1 MQFNYLRNTIS
12 ENNMNIKMK
21 ISWLLGV
28 FFLLFIFLSLPL
40 TPVFA
45 AKPSER
51 IIVGAKL
58 NEYKPPTRPNCDIYV
73 PKQYATIQGA
83 IDSAS
88 NGDTV
93 CVGKGTYNEDVSI
106 NKSVQLS
113 GRGARKTIIN
123 GQDPNAQGAVAIT
136 ADNVTLEGFLI
147 NGVGTNFSQT
157 TVAINGS
164 DSGSV
169 SEAIVQYNR
178 VVAGNGE
185 IALRTVRVQNS
196 IIQNNI
202 LEGNNSPYVAALA
215 GLDGVGSTNNGFIN
229 NTFIGTV
236 NAIDRS
242 DTGITLD
249 AATPYSLVKQNVF
262 NTSGGLI
269 LVATNNT
276 SIVNENNF
284 NSSTSIKVASTWG
297 TPLNAEN
304 NWWGDLDPSDNI
316 QGSVDYTPFATN
328 PFAEN

>member
-1 MQFNYLRNTIS
+1 MKMNMEIS
-12 ENNMNIKMK
+12 RF
-21 ISWLLGV
+21 LGGSL
-28 FFLLFIFLSLPL
+28 LLFIFLSVLSS
-40 TPVFA
+40 PVFA
-45 AKPSER
+45 TKPSQR
-51 IIVGAKL
+51 IIVGANL
-58 NEYKPPTRPNCDIYV
+58 REYKPPTRPNCDIRV
-73 PKQYATIQGA
+73 PKQYPTIQAGVDA
-83 IDSAS
+83 AV

-93 CVGKGTYNEDVSI
+93 CIGKGTYNEDVSI
-106 NKSVQLS
+106 NKSIQLS
-113 GRGARKTIIN
+113 GRGAPKTIIN
-123 GQDPNAQGAVAIT
+123 GQDPNAQGAVYIT

-157 TVAINGS
+157 AVAINGS
-164 DSGSV
+164 DSGPV

-178 VVAGNGE
+178 IIAGNGE
-185 IALRTVRVQNS
+185 ITLRTIRVQNS

-202 LEGNNSPYVAALA
+202 LEGNNSPHVAVLG
-215 GLDGVGSTNNGFIN
+215 GLDGVGSTNNSFIN

-236 NAIDRS
+236 NPIDRQ

-249 AATPYSLVKQNVF
+249 AGTPNSLIKRNSF
-262 NTSGGLI
+262 NTSGSLI

-304 NWWGDLDPSDNI
+304 NWWGDLDPSDNV
-316 QGSVDYTPFATN
+316 QGDVDYTPFATS

>member
-1 MQFNYLRNTIS
+1 MSIVTV
-12 ENNMNIKMK
+12 NNMNIK
-21 ISWLLGV
+21 INHYLSV
-28 FFLLFIFLSLPL
+28 FLLFLIFFSVFSP
-40 TPVFA
+40 PVLA
-45 AKPSER
+45 AKNPKR
-51 IIVGAKL
+51 IVVGAKL
-58 NEYKPPTRPNCDIYV
+58 KEYKPPANRQCDIKV
-73 PKQYATIQGA
+73 PKQYATIQAGINA
-83 IDSAS
+83 AV

-93 CVGKGTYNEDVSI
+93 CVDKGIYNEDVLI
-106 NKSVQLS
+106 NKSIKLS
-113 GRGARKTIIN
+113 GRKNLKTIIN

-136 ADNVTLEGFLI
+136 ANNVTLEGFLI

-157 TVAINGS
+157 AVAINGS
-164 DSGSV
+164 DSGPV
-169 SEAIVQYNR
+169 SEAIIQYNR
-178 VVAGNGE
+178 VVAGSGE

>member
-1 MQFNYLRNTIS
+1 MRSTIHAD
-12 ENNMNIKMK
+12 NMNMKMK
-21 ISWLLGV
+21 IGSFLGI
-28 FFLLFIFLSLPL
+28 FFLIFVSFSRVLS
-40 TPVFA
+40 PVFA
-45 AKPSER
+45 AKPSKK
-51 IIVGAKL
+51 IAIGA
-58 NEYKPPTRPNCDIYV
+58 NFREYKPPVKSDCDIRV
-73 PKQYATIQGA
+73 PRQFATIQAGVDA
-83 IDSAS
+83 AV

-93 CVGKGTYNEDVSI
+93 CIGKGIYNEDVSI
-106 NKSVQLS
+106 NKSIQLS
-113 GRGARKTIIN
+113 GRGASKTIIN

-136 ADNVTLEGFLI
+136 ANNITLEGFII

-157 TVAINGS
+157 AVAINGS
-164 DSGSV
+164 DSGPISG
-169 SEAIVQYNR
+169 AIVQYNR
-178 VVAGNGE
+178 VVAGSGE
-185 IALRTVRVQNS
+185 IALRTVRVQDS

-202 LEGNNSPYVAALA
+202 LEGNNSPFVAALG
-215 GLDGVGSTNNGFIN
+215 GLDGVGSTNNSFIN

-236 NAIDRS
+236 NAIDRQ

-284 NSSTSIKVASTWG
+284 NSNTSIKVASTWG

-316 QGSVDYTPFATN
+316 QGSVDYTPFATS
-328 PFAEN
+328 PFTEH

>member
-1 MQFNYLRNTIS
+1 
-12 ENNMNIKMK
+12 MNIKINRYLSIFSLLL
-21 ISWLLGV
+21 IS
-28 FFLLFIFLSLPL
+28 FSFLSS
-40 TPVFA
+40 PVFA
-45 AKPSER
+45 AKHQNR
-51 IIVGAKL
+51 IVVGAKL
-58 NEYKPPTRPNCDIYV
+58 KEYKPPANRQCDIKV
-73 PKQYATIQGA
+73 PKQYATIQAG
-83 IDSAS
+83 IDAAV
-88 NGDTV
+88 NGDIV
-93 CVGKGTYNEDVSI
+93 CVGKGAYNEDVLI
-106 NKSVQLS
+106 NKSIKLS
-113 GRGARKTIIN
+113 GRKNLKTIIN

-136 ADNVTLEGFLI
+136 ANNVTLEGFLI

-157 TVAINGS
+157 AVAINGS

-178 VVAGNGE
+178 VIAGSGE

-196 IIQNNI
+196 IMQNNI

-236 NAIDRS
+236 NAIDRQ

-249 AATPYSLVKQNVF
+249 AATPYSLVKRNVF

-284 NSSTSIKVASTWG
+284 NSNTTLKVGG
-297 TPLNAEN
+297 TAPINAEN
-304 NWWGDLDPSDNI
+304 NWWGDLDPSDNV
-316 QGSVDYTPFATN
+316 QPGVDFTPFATN
-328 PFAEN
+328 PFKEN

>member
-1 MQFNYLRNTIS
+1 
-12 ENNMNIKMK
+12 MK
-21 ISWLLGV
+21 LKINSFLSI
-28 FFLLFIFLSLPL
+28 FSLLFILLYVLPF
-40 TPVFA
+40 PVLA
-45 AKPSER
+45 AQHQNR
-51 IIVGAKL
+51 IVVGAKL
-58 NEYKPPTRPNCDIYV
+58 KEYKPPANRQCDIKV
-73 PKQYATIQGA
+73 PKQYATIQDGINA
-83 IDSAS
+83 AVAGNTI
-88 NGDTV
+88 
-93 CVGKGTYNEDVSI
+93 CVGAGIYNEDVLI
-106 NKSVQLS
+106 NKSIRLS
-113 GRGARKTIIN
+113 GRKNLKTIIN

-136 ADNVTLEGFLI
+136 ANNVTLEGFLI

-157 TVAINGS
+157 AVAINGS
-164 DSGSV
+164 DSGPV
-169 SEAIVQYNR
+169 SEAIIQYNR
-178 VVAGNGE
+178 VVAGSGE

>member
-1 MQFNYLRNTIS
+1 
-12 ENNMNIKMK
+12 MNIK
-21 ISWLLGV
+21 ISRFLGV
-28 FFLLFIFLSLPL
+28 SFLFLILFSVLSS
-40 TPVFA
+40 PVLA
-45 AKPSER
+45 ARPSNR
-51 IIVGAKL
+51 IVVGAKL
-58 NEYKPPTRPNCDIYV
+58 KEYKPPKRAHCDINV

-93 CVGKGTYNEDVSI
+93 CVGRGTYNEDVSI
-106 NKSVQLS
+106 SKSIQLS

-123 GQDPNAQGAVAIT
+123 GQDPNAQGTVSIL
-136 ADNVTLEGFLI
+136 ADNVILEGFLI

-169 SEAIVQYNR
+169 SEAIVRYNR
-178 VVAGNGE
+178 VVAGNGG

-196 IIQNNI
+196 TMQNNI
-202 LEGNNSPYVAALA
+202 LVGNNSPFVAALA
-215 GLDGVGSTNNGFIN
+215 GLDGVGSLNNSFIK

-236 NAIDRS
+236 NAIDRQ

-249 AATPYSLVKQNVF
+249 AATPNSLVKQNVF
-262 NTSGGLI
+262 STSGSLI

-276 SIVNENNF
+276 SIVSENNF
-284 NSSTSIKVASTWG
+284 NSTTPIKVSSTFG

-316 QGSVDYTPFATN
+316 QGSVDYTPFATS
-328 PFAEN
+328 PFAESKYSRRANP

>member
-1 MQFNYLRNTIS
+1 
-12 ENNMNIKMK
+12 
-21 ISWLLGV
+21 
-28 FFLLFIFLSLPL
+28 
-40 TPVFA
+40 
-45 AKPSER
+45 
-51 IIVGAKL
+51 
-58 NEYKPPTRPNCDIYV
+58 
-73 PKQYATIQGA
+73 
-83 IDSAS
+83 
-88 NGDTV
+88 
-93 CVGKGTYNEDVSI
+93 
-106 NKSVQLS
+106 
-113 GRGARKTIIN
+113 
-123 GQDPNAQGAVAIT
+123 
-136 ADNVTLEGFLI
+136 
-147 NGVGTNFSQT
+147 
-157 TVAINGS
+157 VAINGS
-164 DSGSV
+164 DSGPV
-169 SEAIVQYNR
+169 SEAIIQYNR
-178 VVAGNGE
+178 VVAGSGE